1 MEASMAGEVGARR
14 PRGRPRQRAVDTAL
28 LQTALQLLVEG
39 RYFGMS
45 MDEIAEAAGTTKP
58 TIYLRYRTKTEL
70 ALAALDTLPRERTPL
85 VLAGELRADLVAL
98 LRDFRSNVLRYG
110 GMLVT
115 GVVLL
120 HEQDRPEW
128 LQFLQQ
134 GVFGARRRAFR
145 NVILGAI
152 ERSEARAD
160 ADVDTCVSLLVGYW
174 HASYYHLFPEI
185 PDENWAERAV
195 DVLLCYLRATTASSP
210 P

>member
-1 MEASMAGEVGARR
+1 MASQPAMRR
-14 PRGRPRQRAVDTAL
+14 PRGRPRQRSVATVL

-39 RYFGMS
+39 RFFGMS
-45 MDEIAEAAGTTKP
+45 MEEIAEAAGTTKP
-58 TIYLRYRTKTEL
+58 TVYLRYRTKTEL
-70 ALAALDTLPRERTPL
+70 ALAALDALPRQRPPL
-85 VLAGELRADLVAL
+85 VLAGELRADLIAL
-98 LRDFRSNVLRYG
+98 LQDIRANVTRYS
-110 GMLVT
+110 GMLGT
-115 GVVLL
+115 GVVLV

-152 ERSEARAD
+152 ERGEARAD

-174 HASYYHLFPEI
+174 HASYYHHFPAI

-195 DVLLCYLRATTASSP
+195 DVLLCYLRPAP
-210 P
+210 